1 MPSAEVSKDEN
12 SSKVDAP
19 ASEKEEH
26 KPSPP
31 REQKDVAGE
40 DAVEPSMTKHDIA
53 ELPNPLPDANI
64 NGDPSPKKRASVDV
78 SPHTAAESQAV
89 VVDPSSEASQT
100 RRASEDSST
109 HGKSID
115 TSSTKRSSTTDE
127 EGYAGDATW
136 EGRTWKEIVRLK
148 EDMFWARVGGVR

>member
-1 MPSAEVSKDEN
+1 MPLAEVSKDEVP
-12 SSKVDAP
+12 SKVDVSV
-19 ASEKEEH
+19 SEKEEH
-26 KPSPP
+26 KPSSP
-31 REQKDVAGE
+31 REQKAVAGE
-40 DAVEPSMTKHDIA
+40 DVVELSTTKHNIT
-53 ELPNPLPDANI
+53 ETPNPLNDANE
-64 NGDPSPKKRASVDV
+64 NGYPYPEKRASVNV
-78 SPHTAAESQAV
+78 SPPTTQATIV
-89 VVDPSSEASQT
+89 NPSSEASQT

-136 EGRTWKEIVRLK
+136 EDRTWKEIVRLK

>member
-1 MPSAEVSKDEN
+1 MPSAEVSKDEVP
-12 SSKVDAP
+12 SKVDVSV
-19 ASEKEEH
+19 SEKEEH
-26 KPSPP
+26 KPSSP
-31 REQKDVAGE
+31 REQKAVAGE
-40 DAVEPSMTKHDIA
+40 DAVELSTTKHDIT
-53 ELPNPLPDANI
+53 ETPNPLNDANE
-64 NGDPSPKKRASVDV
+64 NGYPYPEKRASVNV
-78 SPHTAAESQAV
+78 SPPTTQATIV
-89 VVDPSSEASQT
+89 NPSSEASQT

-136 EGRTWKEIVRLK
+136 EDRTWKEIVRLK

>member
-12 SSKVDAP
+12 LSKVDAP
-19 ASEKEEH
+19 TSEKEEEH

-31 REQKDVAGE
+31 HEQKDVAGE
-40 DAVEPSMTKHDIA
+40 DAVEPETPS
-53 ELPNPLPDANI
+53 PLPDANI
-64 NGDPSPKKRASVDV
+64 NGDLSPKKRVSVDV
-78 SPHTAAESQAV
+78 SPHTAAESQAI
-89 VVDPSSEASQT
+89 VVDPSSEARQT
-100 RRASEDSST
+100 RRVSEDSSI

-136 EGRTWKEIVRLK
+136 EDRTWKEIVRLK

>member
-12 SSKVDAP
+12 SPKVDAP

-26 KPSPP
+26 KPSQ
-31 REQKDVAGE
+31 QKAVTGE
-40 DAVEPSMTKHDIA
+40 DAVEPSTTKHDIA
-53 ELPNPLPDANI
+53 ETSNPLPDANM
-64 NGDPSPKKRASVDV
+64 NGDPSPEKRASVDV
-78 SPHTAAESQAV
+78 SPHTAAESQATI
-89 VVDPSSEASQT
+89 VDPSSEATQT

-136 EGRTWKEIVRLK
+136 EDRTWKEIVRLK